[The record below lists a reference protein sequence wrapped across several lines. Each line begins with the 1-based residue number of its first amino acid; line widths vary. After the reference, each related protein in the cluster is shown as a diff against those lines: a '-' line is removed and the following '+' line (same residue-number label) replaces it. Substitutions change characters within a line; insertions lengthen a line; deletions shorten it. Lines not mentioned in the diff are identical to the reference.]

1 MKPMIDINSDM
12 GEIQKLLDDGTYAA
26 MLPYVTSI
34 NIACGGHAGNDD
46 MMTAMV
52 LMAKEYNV
60 NIGAH
65 PSYPD
70 RKHFGRR
77 TMAMTPAEIAETV
90 AEQILILQNIA
101 DKNGCAL
108 SYVKPHGALYN
119 TAVNDPGVAVAIGAG
134 VQSVNEHLPL
144 VGLAEVNMLT
154 VWKKM
159 GLKLIGEGFADR
171 TYESDGS
178 LRSRELDD
186 ALITD
191 PEKAAHQAVHMAKNE
206 TFIAIDGN
214 ELNIKVNTICIHSD
228 TPNAVAISKAVHTA
242 LFV

>member
-1 MKPMIDINSDM
+1 MIDINSDM
-12 GEIQKLLDDGTYAA
+12 GEIQGLLDDNTYAA

-52 LMAKEYNV
+52 SMAKGHNV

-70 RKHFGRR
+70 RKYFGRR
-77 TMAMTPAEIAETV
+77 AMAMTPAEISETI
-90 AEQILILQNIA
+90 AKQILRLQNIA
-101 DKNGCAL
+101 DKNGCEL

-119 TAVNDPGVAVAIGAG
+119 TAINDPGVAFAIGEG
-134 VQSVNEHLPL
+134 VQSVSEYLPL
-144 VGLAEVNMLT
+144 VGLARSKMLT

-159 GLKLIGEGFADR
+159 GLKSIGEGFADR
-171 TYESDGS
+171 AYESDGS
-178 LRSRELDD
+178 LRSREFVD

-191 PEKAAHQAVHMAKNE
+191 PEKAAQQAVDIAKNE
-206 TFIAIDGN
+206 TLTAIDGN
-214 ELNIKVNTICIHSD
+214 ELNIKVKTICIHSD
-228 TPNAVAISKAVHTA
+228 TPNAIAISKAVHTA
-242 LFV
+242 LFAQHK

>member
-1 MKPMIDINSDM
+1 MKPIIDINSDM

-77 TMAMTPAEIAETV
+77 AMAMTPDEIAETV
-90 AEQILILQNIA
+90 AEQILRLQNIA
-101 DKNGCAL
+101 DQNGCAL
-108 SYVKPHGALYN
+108 SHVKPHGALYN
-119 TAVNDPGVAVAIGAG
+119 TAVNDPGVATAIGAG

-144 VGLAEVNMLT
+144 VGLAESNLLT

-159 GLKLIGEGFADR
+159 GLESIGEGFADR
-171 TYESDGS
+171 TYEGDGS
-178 LRSRELDD
+178 LRSREFDD

-191 PEKAAHQAVHMAKNE
+191 PEKAAQQAVHLAKNE
-206 TFIAIDGN
+206 TFTAVDGN
-214 ELNIKVNTICIHSD
+214 ELNIKVNTICVHSD
-228 TPNAVAISKAVHTA
+228 TPNAAAISRAVHTA
-242 LFV
+242 LFA

>member
-1 MKPMIDINSDM
+1 MIDINSDM
-12 GEIQKLLDDGTYAA
+12 GEIQKLLDDGTYAE

-34 NIACGGHAGNDD
+34 NIACGAHAGNDD
-46 MMTAMV
+46 IMTAMV
-52 LMAKEYNV
+52 LMAKEHGV

-70 RKHFGRR
+70 REYFGRR
-77 TMAMTPAEIAETV
+77 AMAMTPAEISETV
-90 AEQILILQNIA
+90 AKQILRLQNIA

-108 SYVKPHGALYN
+108 FHVKPHGALYN
-119 TAVNDPGVAVAIGAG
+119 TAVNDPGVAAAIGAG
-134 VQSVNEHLPL
+134 VQSVNKHLPL

-159 GLKLIGEGFADR
+159 GLKSIGEGFADR
-171 TYESDGS
+171 TYESDGT

-191 PEKAAHQAVHMAKNE
+191 PEKAAHQAVHMARNE
-206 TFIAIDGN
+206 TFISVDGN

-242 LFV
+242 LCA

>member
-1 MKPMIDINSDM
+1 MKPIIDINSDM
-12 GEIQKLLDDGTYAA
+12 GEIQELLDDGTYAA

-34 NIACGGHAGNDD
+34 NIACGGHAGDDD
-46 MMTAMV
+46 MMAAMV
-52 LMAKEYNV
+52 LLAKEHGV

-70 RKHFGRR
+70 RQHFGRR
-77 TMAMTPAEIAETV
+77 AMVMTSAEIAETV
-90 AEQILILQNIA
+90 AEQILRLQNIA

-144 VGLAEVNMLT
+144 VGLSETNMLT

-159 GLKLIGEGFADR
+159 GLESIGEGFADR
-171 TYESDGS
+171 TYESDGT
-178 LRSRELDD
+178 LRSREFDD

-191 PEKAAHQAVHMAKNE
+191 PEKAAQQAVHLAKNE
-206 TFIAIDGN
+206 TFTAVDGN
-214 ELNIKVNTICIHSD
+214 EVNIKVNTICIHSD
-228 TPNAVAISKAVHTA
+228 TPNAAEISIAVHTA
-242 LFV
+242 LFA

>member
-1 MKPMIDINSDM
+1 MIDINSDM

-46 MMTAMV
+46 IMTTMV
-52 LMAKEYNV
+52 LMAKEHGV

-70 RKHFGRR
+70 REYFGRR
-77 TMAMTPAEIAETV
+77 AMAMTPAEISETV
-90 AEQILILQNIA
+90 AKQILRLQNIA

-108 SYVKPHGALYN
+108 FHVKPHGALYN
-119 TAVNDPGVAVAIGAG
+119 TAVNDPGVAAAIGAG
-134 VQSVNEHLPL
+134 VQSVNKHLPL

-159 GLKLIGEGFADR
+159 GLESIGEGFADR
-171 TYESDGS
+171 TYESDGT

-191 PEKAAHQAVHMAKNE
+191 PEKAAHQAVHMARNE
-206 TFIAIDGN
+206 TFIAVDGN
-214 ELNIKVNTICIHSD
+214 ELNIKANTICIHSD

-242 LFV
+242 LCA

>member
-52 LMAKEYNV
+52 LIAKEHDV

-70 RKHFGRR
+70 REHFGRR
-77 TMAMTPAEIAETV
+77 AMAMIPAEISETV
-90 AEQILILQNIA
+90 AEQILCLQNIA

-108 SYVKPHGALYN
+108 SHVKPHGALYN
-119 TAVNDPGVAVAIGAG
+119 TAVNDPGVAAAIGAG

-144 VGLAEVNMLT
+144 VGLAEINMLT

-159 GLKLIGEGFADR
+159 GLESIGEGFADR

-178 LRSRELDD
+178 LRSREFDD

-191 PEKAAHQAVHMAKNE
+191 PEKAAHQAVHLAKNE
-206 TFIAIDGN
+206 TFTAVDGN
-214 ELNIKVNTICIHSD
+214 EVNIKVNTICIHSD
-228 TPNAVAISKAVHTA
+228 TPNAVVISKAVHTA
-242 LFV
+242 LFA

>member
-12 GEIQKLLDDGTYAA
+12 GEIQELLDNGIYAA

-52 LMAKEYNV
+52 LMAKEHGI

-70 RKHFGRR
+70 REYFGRR
-77 TMAMTPAEIAETV
+77 SMAMTPAEISETV
-90 AEQILILQNIA
+90 AEQILRLQNIA

-108 SYVKPHGALYN
+108 AHVKPHGALYN

-144 VGLAEVNMLT
+144 VGLAEANLLT

-159 GLKLIGEGFADR
+159 GLESIGEGFADR
-171 TYESDGS
+171 TYEGDGS
-178 LRSRELDD
+178 LRSREFDD

-191 PEKAAHQAVHMAKNE
+191 PEKAAQQAVHMAKNE
-206 TFIAIDGN
+206 TFIAVDGN

>member
-12 GEIQKLLDDGTYAA
+12 GEIQELLDDGTYAT

-34 NIACGGHAGNDD
+34 NIACGGHAGDD
-46 MMTAMV
+46 EMMTAMV
-52 LMAKEYNV
+52 LLAKEHGI

-70 RKHFGRR
+70 REHFGRR
-77 TMAMTPAEIAETV
+77 AMVMTSAGIAETV
-90 AEQILILQNIA
+90 AEQILRLQNIA

-119 TAVNDPGVAVAIGAG
+119 TAVNDAGVAAATGAG
-134 VQSVNEHLPL
+134 VQSVNEYLPL
-144 VGLAEVNMLT
+144 VGLAEANMLT

-159 GLKLIGEGFADR
+159 GLESISEGFADR

-178 LRSRELDD
+178 LRNRELND

-191 PEKAAHQAVHMAKNE
+191 PEKAAHQAVHMARNE
-206 TFIAIDGN
+206 TFISVDGN
-214 ELNIKVNTICIHSD
+214 ELNIKVNTICVHSD

-242 LFV
+242 LFA

>member
-12 GEIQKLLDDGTYAA
+12 GEIQGLLDDDTYAA

-52 LMAKEYNV
+52 LMAKEYNI

-90 AEQILILQNIA
+90 AEQILRLQNIA

-144 VGLAEVNMLT
+144 VGLAEANMLT

-159 GLKLIGEGFADR
+159 GLESIGEGFADR

-178 LRSRELDD
+178 LRSREFDD

-191 PEKAAHQAVHMAKNE
+191 PEKAAQQAVHLAKNE
-206 TFIAIDGN
+206 TFTAVDGN
-214 ELNIKVNTICIHSD
+214 EVNIKVNTICIHSD
-228 TPNAVAISKAVHTA
+228 TPNAAEISIAVHTA
-242 LFV
+242 LFA

>member
-1 MKPMIDINSDM
+1 MIDINSDM

-46 MMTAMV
+46 IMTAMV
-52 LMAKEYNV
+52 LMAKEHGV

-70 RKHFGRR
+70 REYFGRR
-77 TMAMTPAEIAETV
+77 AMAMTPAEISETV
-90 AEQILILQNIA
+90 AKQILRLQNIA

-108 SYVKPHGALYN
+108 FHVKPHGALYN
-119 TAVNDPGVAVAIGAG
+119 TAVNDPGVAAAIGAG
-134 VQSVNEHLPL
+134 VQSVNKHLPL

-159 GLKLIGEGFADR
+159 GLESIGEGFADR
-171 TYESDGS
+171 TYESDGT

-191 PEKAAHQAVHMAKNE
+191 PEKAAHQAVHMARNE
-206 TFIAIDGN
+206 TFIAVDGN

-242 LFV
+242 LCA

>member
-12 GEIQKLLDDGTYAA
+12 GEIQKLLNDGTYAA
-26 MLPYVTSI
+26 ILPYVTSI

-70 RKHFGRR
+70 REYFGRR
-77 TMAMTPAEIAETV
+77 AMAMTPAEISETV
-90 AEQILILQNIA
+90 AKQILRLQNIA

-108 SYVKPHGALYN
+108 FHVKPHGALYN
-119 TAVNDPGVAVAIGAG
+119 TAVNDPGVAAAIGAG
-134 VQSVNEHLPL
+134 VQSVNKHLPL

-159 GLKLIGEGFADR
+159 GLESIGEGFADR
-171 TYESDGS
+171 TYESDGT

-206 TFIAIDGN
+206 TFIAVDGT

-242 LFV
+242 LFA

>member
-12 GEIQKLLDDGTYAA
+12 GEIQGLLDNGIYAA

-34 NIACGGHAGNDD
+34 NIACGGHAGDD
-46 MMTAMV
+46 EMMTAMV
-52 LMAKEYNV
+52 LLAKEHGI

-70 RKHFGRR
+70 REHFGRR
-77 TMAMTPAEIAETV
+77 AMIMTSAGIAETV
-90 AEQILILQNIA
+90 AEQILRLQNIA

-108 SYVKPHGALYN
+108 SHVKPHGALYN
-119 TAVNDPGVAVAIGAG
+119 SAVNNPGVAAAIGAG

-159 GLKLIGEGFADR
+159 GLESIGEGFADR
-171 TYESDGS
+171 TYESDLS
-178 LRSRELDD
+178 LRNSEFNDS
-186 ALITD
+186 LITD
-191 PEKAAHQAVHMAKNE
+191 PEKAAQQAVHIAKNE
-206 TFIAIDGN
+206 TFTAVDGN
-214 ELNIKVNTICIHSD
+214 ELNIKVNTICVHSD
-228 TPNAVAISKAVHTA
+228 TPNAAAISRAVHTA
-242 LFV
+242 LFA